1 MTGFNQF
8 TLNDA
13 VGVSSLTSGV
23 ILRDYTHAA
32 KAFRTNS
39 YQNAPKLK
47 FLFHVYFNINQGVG
61 FDTNDS
67 NLSLL
72 VKEIKLPNFTLQTH
86 QMNQYN
92 RKRIV
97 QTKIKY
103 DTIEVSFHDDNGN
116 TSTRLWE
123 AYYRYY
129 YNDESKIGNIITGP
143 GSNNNSLTNYNQR
156 NIYEESLTNDMDYG
170 FLGGQNSG
178 DGKKIPFFKN
188 ITVFGFNQHNFTAYT
203 LINPM
208 ITSFGHDTYNYSE
221 GGGTMTNRMTIDY
234 ETVVYDYGAMDGRSP
249 GNIVNGFGD
258 PAYYDT
264 QPSPIV
270 GTGQGTILGQ
280 GGLVD
285 TIGGAV
291 TSYNRGDLVGAVANA
306 MATYSNFNQLTSPEN
321 NRNIGQLTVSTLA
334 REALN
339 NTPIG
344 RSALFSIPVASS
356 VPGPKGLAGTTT
368 TAVQQDTGTVSVE
381 QVAGKQV
388 A

>member
-32 KAFRTNS
+32 KTFRTNS

-47 FLFHVYFNINQGVG
+47 FLFHVYFDINPGVG
-61 FDTNDS
+61 LDIND
-67 NLSLL
+67 NISLL
-72 VKEIKLPNFTLQTH
+72 VKDIKLPNFTLQTH

-92 RKRIV
+92 RKRIT
-97 QTKIKY
+97 QSKIKY
-103 DTIEVSFHDDNGN
+103 DAIEVNFHDDNGN
-116 TSTRLWE
+116 TSTKLWE

-143 GSNNNSLTNYNQR
+143 GSNNNSITDYNKR
-156 NIYEESLTNDMDYG
+156 NIYDESLTNDMGYG
-170 FLGGQNSG
+170 FSGGQNSG
-178 DGKKIPFFKN
+178 DGVKIPFFKN

-203 LINPM
+203 LINPV
-208 ITSFGHDTYNYSE
+208 ITNFGHDTYNYAE

-249 GNIVNGFGD
+249 GNIVKGFGD
-258 PAYYDT
+258 TSHYDT

-280 GGLVD
+280 GGLVN
-285 TIGGAV
+285 TIGGTV
-291 TSYNRGDLVGAVANA
+291 SSYNNGNIVGAVANA
-306 MATYSNFNQLTSPEN
+306 MATYSNFNQLTSPN
-321 NRNIGQLTVSTLA
+321 TNRNIGEIAVTTLI

-344 RSALFSIPVASS
+344 RTALFNIPVATS
-356 VPGPKGLAGTTT
+356 VPGPKGLAGTTNIS
-368 TAVQQDTGTVSVE
+368 VQQGVGTASVE